1 MHTSIEKPVW
11 LIVAQLHWILFNWS
25 FHLVHFVKS
34 FENHENL
41 EEANTI
47 KARKEKGKEWESWR
61 LWVPMA
67 IYLLST
73 CGVYVSSKMLENKT
87 LRSQG

>member
-1 MHTSIEKPVW
+1 MTCHQTFYKIFW
-11 LIVAQLHWILFNWS
+11 
-25 FHLVHFVKS
+25 
-34 FENHENL
+34 NHENL
-41 EEANTI
+41 EKANGI

-73 CGVYVSSKMLENKT
+73 CGVYVSRQMLENKT
-87 LRSQG
+87 LRSQA

>member
-1 MHTSIEKPVW
+1 MLNCIGFYLIEVSH
-11 LIVAQLHWILFNWS
+11 LI
-25 FHLVHFVKS
+25 HFVKS
-34 FENHENL
+34 FKNHENL

-67 IYLLST
+67 IYLLSA
-73 CGVYVSSKMLENKT
+73 CGVYVSSQMLENKT

>member
-1 MHTSIEKPVW
+1 M
-11 LIVAQLHWILFNWS
+11 
-25 FHLVHFVKS
+25 KS

-47 KARKEKGKEWESWR
+47 KARKEKGKEWETWR
-61 LWVPMA
+61 LWVPMT
-67 IYLLST
+67 IDLLST
-73 CGVYVSSKMLENKT
+73 CGVILLGKKFENKT

>member
-1 MHTSIEKPVW
+1 MHTSIGKLVW

-25 FHLVHFVKS
+25 FSSSTFCEI
-34 FENHENL
+34 FWNHENL
-41 EEANTI
+41 EEANII

-67 IYLLST
+67 IYLLSA
-73 CGVYVSSKMLENKT
+73 CGVYVSSQMLENKT

>member
-1 MHTSIEKPVW
+1 M
-11 LIVAQLHWILFNWS
+11 
-25 FHLVHFVKS
+25 KS

-67 IYLLST
+67 IYLLSA
-73 CGVYVSSKMLENKT
+73 CGVYVSSQMLENKT

>member
-1 MHTSIEKPVW
+1 MHTSIGKLVW

-25 FHLVHFVKS
+25 CHLVHFAKS

-47 KARKEKGKEWESWR
+47 NARKEKGKEWESWR

-73 CGVYVSSKMLENKT
+73 CGVYVSSQMLENKT